1 MISHMMVRKPATTS
15 WLLSPSCMLDRLL
28 DHIEKLGS
36 VVAPVQA
43 RNPPYADSK
52 IETRAEQFGA

>member
-1 MISHMMVRKPATTS
+1 MISDTMVRKPATS
-15 WLLSPSCMLDRLL
+15 WWLLSPSCMLDRLL

-36 VVAPVQA
+36 YVAPVQA
-43 RNPPYADSK
+43 RNPPYTDSK